1 MATQKQSSVREQ
13 IYATGRRKT
22 SSARV
27 FMRPGGRGELF
38 VNGKPL
44 TRYFTR
50 ATAVMIAK
58 QAIAVAQSAV
68 TKPEVETAATPTS
81 APDAPLAPLAPV
93 VLAPAPAE
101 ATETAAPMA
110 PVASIVSIVSS
121 AEIADFD
128 FFITVRGGGESGQAE
143 AVRHGMA
150 RAFVRHDPSLKPKL
164 RAAGLIRRDSREVE
178 RKKTGLLKARRARQY
193 SKR

>member
-1 MATQKQSSVREQ
+1 MATQKQSSAREQ

-68 TKPEVETAATPTS
+68 TKPEVETAAAAAAVA
-81 APDAPLAPLAPV
+81 APDAPLAPV

-110 PVASIVSIVSS
+110 PVASIVSS

>member
-1 MATQKQSSVREQ
+1 MATQKQSSAREQ

-68 TKPEVETAATPTS
+68 TKPEAETAATPS
-81 APDAPLAPLAPV
+81 APDTPLAPV

-101 ATETAAPMA
+101 TTETAAPIA
-110 PVASIVSIVSS
+110 PVASIVSS

>member
-1 MATQKQSSVREQ
+1 MATQKQSSAREQ

-68 TKPEVETAATPTS
+68 TKPEVETAA
-81 APDAPLAPLAPV
+81 APDTPLAP

-101 ATETAAPMA
+101 AAAPIA
-110 PVASIVSIVSS
+110 PVAPVASIVSS

>member
-1 MATQKQSSVREQ
+1 MATQKQSSAREQ

-68 TKPEVETAATPTS
+68 TKPEVETAAAAA
-81 APDAPLAPLAPV
+81 APDAPLAPV

-101 ATETAAPMA
+101 TAETAAPMA
-110 PVASIVSIVSS
+110 PVASIVSS

>member
-1 MATQKQSSVREQ
+1 MATQKQSSAREQ

-68 TKPEVETAATPTS
+68 TKPEVETAAVPS
-81 APDAPLAPLAPV
+81 APLAPV

-101 ATETAAPMA
+101 TTAETATPIA
-110 PVASIVSIVSS
+110 PVASIVSS

>member
-1 MATQKQSSVREQ
+1 MATQKQSSAREQ

-81 APDAPLAPLAPV
+81 APDAPLAPV

-101 ATETAAPMA
+101 TTEIAA
-110 PVASIVSIVSS
+110 PVASIVSS

>member
-1 MATQKQSSVREQ
+1 MATQKQSSAREQ

-68 TKPEVETAATPTS
+68 TKPEVETAAA
-81 APDAPLAPLAPV
+81 APDAPLAPV

-101 ATETAAPMA
+101 TTETAAPMA
-110 PVASIVSIVSS
+110 PVASIVSS

>member
-1 MATQKQSSVREQ
+1 MATQKQSSAREQ

-68 TKPEVETAATPTS
+68 TKPEVETAAAAPS
-81 APDAPLAPLAPV
+81 APDAPLAPV

-101 ATETAAPMA
+101 ATAETATPI
-110 PVASIVSIVSS
+110 VAVASIVSS

>member
-1 MATQKQSSVREQ
+1 MATQKQSSAREQ

-68 TKPEVETAATPTS
+68 TKPEVETAAAVA
-81 APDAPLAPLAPV
+81 APDAPLAPV

-101 ATETAAPMA
+101 TTAETAAPI
-110 PVASIVSIVSS
+110 VAVASIVSS

>member
-1 MATQKQSSVREQ
+1 MATQKQSSAREQ

-81 APDAPLAPLAPV
+81 APDAPLAPV
-93 VLAPAPAE
+93 VLAPAPAPAE
-101 ATETAAPMA
+101 TAETAAPMA
-110 PVASIVSIVSS
+110 PVVSIVSS

>member
-1 MATQKQSSVREQ
+1 MATQKQSSAREQ

-68 TKPEVETAATPTS
+68 TKPEVETAPTQG
-81 APDAPLAPLAPV
+81 APDAPLAP

-110 PVASIVSIVSS
+110 PVASIVSS

>member
-1 MATQKQSSVREQ
+1 MATQKQSSAREQ

-68 TKPEVETAATPTS
+68 TKPEVETAAAPTS
-81 APDAPLAPLAPV
+81 APDAPLAPV

-101 ATETAAPMA
+101 TAETAAPMA
-110 PVASIVSIVSS
+110 PVASIVSS

>member
-1 MATQKQSSVREQ
+1 MATQKQSSAREQ

-68 TKPEVETAATPTS
+68 TKPEVETAAVAVA
-81 APDAPLAPLAPV
+81 APDAPLAPV

-101 ATETAAPMA
+101 ATETAAPIA
-110 PVASIVSIVSS
+110 PVASIVSS

>member
-1 MATQKQSSVREQ
+1 MATQKQSSAREQ

-68 TKPEVETAATPTS
+68 TKPEVETAAAVA
-81 APDAPLAPLAPV
+81 APDAPLAPV

-101 ATETAAPMA
+101 TAETAAPI
-110 PVASIVSIVSS
+110 VAVASIVSS

>member
-1 MATQKQSSVREQ
+1 MATQKQSSAREQ

-68 TKPEVETAATPTS
+68 TKPEVETAAAAVA
-81 APDAPLAPLAPV
+81 APDAPLAPV

-101 ATETAAPMA
+101 TTETAAP
-110 PVASIVSIVSS
+110 VASIVSS

>member
-1 MATQKQSSVREQ
+1 MATQKQSSAREQ

-81 APDAPLAPLAPV
+81 APDAPLAPV

-110 PVASIVSIVSS
+110 PVASIVSS

>member
-1 MATQKQSSVREQ
+1 MATQKQSSAREQ

-68 TKPEVETAATPTS
+68 TKPEVETAAAPTS
-81 APDAPLAPLAPV
+81 APDARLRLCLRLRPPK
-93 VLAPAPAE
+93 PA
-101 ATETAAPMA
+101 ETAAPIA
-110 PVASIVSIVSS
+110 PVASIVSS

>member
-1 MATQKQSSVREQ
+1 MATQKQSSAREQ

-68 TKPEVETAATPTS
+68 TKPEVETAAAAAAVA
-81 APDAPLAPLAPV
+81 APDAPLAPV

-101 ATETAAPMA
+101 TTETAAPMA
-110 PVASIVSIVSS
+110 PVASIVSS

>member
-1 MATQKQSSVREQ
+1 MATQKQSSAREQ

-68 TKPEVETAATPTS
+68 TKPEVETAVATPS
-81 APDAPLAPLAPV
+81 APDAPLAPV

-101 ATETAAPMA
+101 TTETAAPMA
-110 PVASIVSIVSS
+110 PVASIVSS

>member
-1 MATQKQSSVREQ
+1 MATQKQSSAREQ

-68 TKPEVETAATPTS
+68 TKPEVETAAAAPS
-81 APDAPLAPLAPV
+81 APDAPLAPV

-101 ATETAAPMA
+101 TAETAAPMA
-110 PVASIVSIVSS
+110 PVASIVSS

>member
-1 MATQKQSSVREQ
+1 MATQKQSSAREQ

-68 TKPEVETAATPTS
+68 TKPEVETAAAPTS
-81 APDAPLAPLAPV
+81 APDTPLAPV

-101 ATETAAPMA
+101 TTETAETAAPMA
-110 PVASIVSIVSS
+110 PVASIVSS

>member
-1 MATQKQSSVREQ
+1 MATQKQSSAREQ

-68 TKPEVETAATPTS
+68 TKPEVETAATPS
-81 APDAPLAPLAPV
+81 APDAPLAPV

-101 ATETAAPMA
+101 TTETAAPMA
-110 PVASIVSIVSS
+110 PVASIVSS

-128 FFITVRGGGESGQAE
+128 FFITVCGGGESGQAE

>member
-1 MATQKQSSVREQ
+1 MATQKQSSAREQ

-68 TKPEVETAATPTS
+68 TKPEVETAAAPD
-81 APDAPLAPLAPV
+81 APDAPLAPAP

-101 ATETAAPMA
+101 TTETAAPMA
-110 PVASIVSIVSS
+110 PVASIVSS

>member
-1 MATQKQSSVREQ
+1 MATQKQSSAREQ

-68 TKPEVETAATPTS
+68 TKPEVETAAAPS
-81 APDAPLAPLAPV
+81 APDAPLAPV

-101 ATETAAPMA
+101 TAETAAPMA
-110 PVASIVSIVSS
+110 PVASIVSS

>member
-1 MATQKQSSVREQ
+1 MATQKQSSAREQ

-68 TKPEVETAATPTS
+68 TKPEVETAAAPTS
-81 APDAPLAPLAPV
+81 APDAPLAPV

-101 ATETAAPMA
+101 TTAAPIA
-110 PVASIVSIVSS
+110 PVASIVSS

>member
-1 MATQKQSSVREQ
+1 MATQKQSSAREQ

-68 TKPEVETAATPTS
+68 TKPEVETAAAPTS
-81 APDAPLAPLAPV
+81 APDAPLAPV

-101 ATETAAPMA
+101 TTETAAPMA
-110 PVASIVSIVSS
+110 PVASIVSS

>member
-1 MATQKQSSVREQ
+1 MATQKQSSAREQ

-81 APDAPLAPLAPV
+81 APDAPLAPV

-101 ATETAAPMA
+101 TAAPI
-110 PVASIVSIVSS
+110 VAVASIVSS

>member
-1 MATQKQSSVREQ
+1 MATQKQSSAREQ

-68 TKPEVETAATPTS
+68 TKPEVETAAAVA
-81 APDAPLAPLAPV
+81 APDAPLAPV

-101 ATETAAPMA
+101 TAETAAPIA
-110 PVASIVSIVSS
+110 SVASVASIVSS

>member
-1 MATQKQSSVREQ
+1 MATQKQSSAREQ

-68 TKPEVETAATPTS
+68 TKPEVETAAAPTS
-81 APDAPLAPLAPV
+81 APDAPLAPV

-101 ATETAAPMA
+101 TAETAAP
-110 PVASIVSIVSS
+110 VASIVSS

>member
-1 MATQKQSSVREQ
+1 MATQKQSSAREQ

-68 TKPEVETAATPTS
+68 TKPEVETAAAPS
-81 APDAPLAPLAPV
+81 APDAPLAPV

-110 PVASIVSIVSS
+110 PVASIVSS

>member
-1 MATQKQSSVREQ
+1 MATQKQSSAREQ

-68 TKPEVETAATPTS
+68 TKPEVETAAAPTS
-81 APDAPLAPLAPV
+81 APDAPQAP

-101 ATETAAPMA
+101 TTETAAPIA
-110 PVASIVSIVSS
+110 PVASIVSS

>member
-1 MATQKQSSVREQ
+1 MATQKQSSAREQ

-68 TKPEVETAATPTS
+68 TKPEVETAAAPS
-81 APDAPLAPLAPV
+81 APDAPLAPV

-101 ATETAAPMA
+101 TTETAAPMA
-110 PVASIVSIVSS
+110 PVASIVSS

>member
-1 MATQKQSSVREQ
+1 MATQKQSSAREQ

-68 TKPEVETAATPTS
+68 TKPEVETAAAPTS
-81 APDAPLAPLAPV
+81 APDAPQAP

-101 ATETAAPMA
+101 TAETAAPIA
-110 PVASIVSIVSS
+110 PVASIVSS

>member
-1 MATQKQSSVREQ
+1 MATQKQSSAREQ

-68 TKPEVETAATPTS
+68 TKPEVETAAAVA
-81 APDAPLAPLAPV
+81 APDAPLAPV

-101 ATETAAPMA
+101 TTEIAAPMA
-110 PVASIVSIVSS
+110 PIASIVSS

>member
-1 MATQKQSSVREQ
+1 MATQKQSSAREQ

-81 APDAPLAPLAPV
+81 APDAPLAPV

-101 ATETAAPMA
+101 TTETAAPIA
-110 PVASIVSIVSS
+110 SIVSS

>member
-1 MATQKQSSVREQ
+1 MATQKQSSAREQ

-68 TKPEVETAATPTS
+68 TKPEAETAAAPS
-81 APDAPLAPLAPV
+81 APDAPLAPV

-101 ATETAAPMA
+101 AAEATETAAPIA
-110 PVASIVSIVSS
+110 PVASIVSS

>member
-1 MATQKQSSVREQ
+1 MRLCLRLRLRE
-13 IYATGRRKT
+13 T
-22 SSARV
+22 
-27 FMRPGGRGELF
+27 
-38 VNGKPL
+38 
-44 TRYFTR
+44 
-50 ATAVMIAK
+50 
-58 QAIAVAQSAV
+58 
-68 TKPEVETAATPTS
+68 
-81 APDAPLAPLAPV
+81 
-93 VLAPAPAE
+93 
-101 ATETAAPMA
+101 TETAAP
-110 PVASIVSIVSS
+110 VASIVSS

>member
-1 MATQKQSSVREQ
+1 MATQKQSSAREQ

-44 TRYFTR
+44 MRYFTR

-68 TKPEVETAATPTS
+68 TKPEVETAAAPTS
-81 APDAPLAPLAPV
+81 APDAPLAP
-93 VLAPAPAE
+93 VLAPAE
-101 ATETAAPMA
+101 TTETTETAAPMA
-110 PVASIVSIVSS
+110 PVASIVSS

>member
-1 MATQKQSSVREQ
+1 MATQKQPSAREQ

-68 TKPEVETAATPTS
+68 TKPEVETAAAPS
-81 APDAPLAPLAPV
+81 APDAPLAPV

-101 ATETAAPMA
+101 TAETAV
-110 PVASIVSIVSS
+110 PVASIVSS

>member
-1 MATQKQSSVREQ
+1 MATQKQSSAREQ

-68 TKPEVETAATPTS
+68 TKPEVETTATPS
-81 APDAPLAPLAPV
+81 APDAPLAPV

-101 ATETAAPMA
+101 TTETAAPMA
-110 PVASIVSIVSS
+110 PVASIVSS